1 MADLEQQLNS
11 MLSNPELMNQI
22 FSMAN
27 ALGGSSPGQT
37 QSQPNPNSQQNFSS
51 MPFDPNTVQQMMN
64 LMRQTQLEPRQQNLL
79 HALRGYLPGDRI
91 AKLEKAMQ
99 AAKIARLAASSMGT
113 SQNQGR

>member
-27 ALGGSSPGQT
+27 ALGGSGPT
-37 QSQPNPNSQQNFSS
+37 QSSPAANQNTQQNFSS
-51 MPFDPNTVQQMMN
+51 TPFDPAALQQMMN
-64 LMRQTQLEPRQQNLL
+64 MMRQMQLEPRQQNLL
-79 HALRGYLPGDRI
+79 HALKGYLPGDRI
-91 AKLEKAMQ
+91 VKLEKAMQ
-99 AAKIARLAASSMGT
+99 AAKIAKLAASSMGS